1 MSRTVWILSLVSL
14 FADVASEMLYPVVPL
29 YLRDLGF
36 SLFLIGLLEGVVEC
50 TAGITKGYFGKLSD
64 ETGRRLPY
72 IRGGYLLSALS
83 KPLMVVFAWPLWVF
97 GARTM
102 DRLGKGMRTAARDA
116 MLSAAANPE
125 NRARVFGFHRGMD
138 TAGAVA
144 GPLIAL
150 LFLHFLPGDYKLLFY
165 WAFLPGIV
173 AVTLLFLLKETRS
186 PSSTLGRKGFF
197 SFFGYWKK
205 APRGYR
211 KLVTGLLFF
220 ALFNSSDVFLLLKTR
235 EVTGSDTLTIGAYI
249 FYNAIFAIF
258 SFPMGAL
265 ADKKGY
271 RPVMVLGLVLFA
283 IVYGGF
289 AFANSTPV
297 LFILFF
303 LYGIFA
309 AATDGLAKAWIS
321 RFAPKTDTGTAIG
334 LFTSGQSLA
343 SLVAS
348 STAGLLW
355 SLGGSSLPFLISA
368 LAAFITAFYFYFK
381 KIAGPLD

>member
-36 SLFLIGLLEGVVEC
+36 SLFLIGLLEGVAEC
-50 TAGITKGYFGKLSD
+50 TAGITKGYFGKISD

-97 GARTM
+97 GARTV

-116 MLSAAANPE
+116 MLSAAASPE

-150 LFLHFLPGDYKLLFY
+150 LFLHFLPGDYRPLFY
-165 WAFLPGIV
+165 WAFLPGLV
-173 AVTLLFLLKETRS
+173 AVALLFLLKETRS
-186 PSSTLGRKGFF
+186 PSSTLERKGFF

-205 APRGYR
+205 ADPGYR
-211 KLVTGLLFF
+211 KLVAGLLFF

-249 FYNAIFAIF
+249 FYNAIFALF

-271 RPVMVLGLVLFA
+271 RPVMVLGLILFA
-283 IVYGGF
+283 VVYSGF
-289 AFANSTPV
+289 ALSNSTPV
-297 LFILFF
+297 LLFLFF

-321 RFAPKTDTGTAIG
+321 RFAPKKDTGTAIG

-355 SLGGSSLPFLISA
+355 GLGGSPLPFLISA
-368 LAAFITAFYFYFK
+368 LAAFIAAIYFYFK
-381 KIAGPLD
+381 KIAGPIG

>member
-36 SLFLIGLLEGVVEC
+36 SLFLIGLLEGVAEC
-50 TAGITKGYFGKLSD
+50 TAGITKGYFGKISD

-97 GARTM
+97 GARTV

-116 MLSAAANPE
+116 MLSAAASPE

-150 LFLHFLPGDYKLLFY
+150 LFLHFLPGDYRPLFY
-165 WAFLPGIV
+165 WAFLPGLV
-173 AVTLLFLLKETRS
+173 AVALLFLLKETRS

-205 APRGYR
+205 ADPGYR
-211 KLVTGLLFF
+211 KLVAGLLFF

-249 FYNAIFAIF
+249 FYNAIFALF

-271 RPVMVLGLVLFA
+271 RPVMVLGLILFA
-283 IVYGGF
+283 VVYSGF
-289 AFANSTPV
+289 ALSNSTPV
-297 LFILFF
+297 LLFLFF

-321 RFAPKTDTGTAIG
+321 RFAPKKDTGTAIG

-355 SLGGSSLPFLISA
+355 GLGGSPLPFLISA
-368 LAAFITAFYFYFK
+368 LAAFITAIYFYFK
-381 KIAGPLD
+381 KIAGPIG